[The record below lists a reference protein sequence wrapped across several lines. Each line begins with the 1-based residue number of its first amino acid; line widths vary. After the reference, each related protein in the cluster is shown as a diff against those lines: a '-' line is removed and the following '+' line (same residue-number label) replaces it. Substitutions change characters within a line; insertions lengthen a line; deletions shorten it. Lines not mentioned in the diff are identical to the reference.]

1 MITKEDIEAFKDMQE
16 PPSQAGLHEMPEDWD
31 KHFHTPL
38 QMVRDFAKRMN
49 QPLDQE
55 WYKDIILENL
65 RFNFIQEEFDELA
78 LESATGTD
86 PENMLKEIADLVY
99 VLYGYAAT
107 YGWDLDK
114 AVRRVHLSNMSKLGL
129 DGKPIKDAKGK
140 VVKGPN
146 YKKPKLTDLVE

>member
-1 MITKEDIEAFKDMQE
+1 MITKEDIDAFADM
-16 PPSQAGLHEMPEDWD
+16 HEMPDDWD

-38 QMVRDFAKRMN
+38 QMVRYFAKRMN
-49 QPLDQE
+49 QPLDQK
-55 WYKDIILENL
+55 WYKDRTLENL

-78 LESATGTD
+78 LESVAGKD

-129 DGKPIKDAKGK
+129 DGKPIKDDKGK
-140 VVKGPN
+140 VIKGPN

>member
-1 MITKEDIEAFKDMQE
+1 MITKQDIDAFEDMQE
-16 PPSQAGLHEMPEDWD
+16 PPSQAGLHEMPDDWD
-31 KHFHTPL
+31 KHYQTPL
-38 QMVRDFAKRMN
+38 QMVREFAKRME

-55 WYKDIILENL
+55 WYRDMILENL

-78 LESATGTD
+78 LESNTGTD

-114 AVRRVHLSNMSKLGL
+114 AVRRVHLSNMSKLAL
-129 DGKPIKDAKGK
+129 DGKPIKNAQGK
-140 VVKGPN
+140 VIKGPN